1 MPDHQQA
8 AVLALFEKIMG
19 EDPTTPAPVRFALLS
34 DEDKRVFREALAA
47 AEPHLRR
54 KWAEGVMCLCGST
67 RFRAEI
73 VEANRLLTLEGHIVL
88 APGVFGHDGDPITDD
103 EKAKLDA
110 LHLRKIDMAKQVI
123 VIAPEGYIGES
134 TRREIVYAES
144 TGKPVIIWNQIT
156 LEGAGE

>member
-1 MPDHQQA
+1 MTDHMKDAVEA
-8 AVLALFEKIMG
+8 AFKKLEPQFLG
-19 EDPTTPAPVRFALLS
+19 LS
-34 DEDKRVFREALAA
+34 RMRCKDATALAIRA
-47 AEPHLRR
+47 AEPHLRK
-54 KWAEGVMCLCGST
+54 KWAEGVVCLCGST

-110 LHLRKIDMAKQVI
+110 LHLRKIDMAEQVI
-123 VIAPEGYIGES
+123 VIAPGGYLGES
-134 TRREIVYAES
+134 TRREIAYAES